1 MLFRGRKT
9 GGETWRTL
17 GEMST
22 IGMVLVISTI
32 IGFLIGRYL
41 GIKLGQE
48 TVGSVLGTVVGAG
61 AGFVQMFRMAG
72 RYLREEERGSEDEGD
87 Q

>member
-1 MLFRGRKT
+1 MFFRGRKRDR
-9 GGETWRTL
+9 ETWRTL

-48 TVGSVLGTVVGAG
+48 TIGSVLGTVVGAG
-61 AGFVQMFRMAG
+61 AGFVQMFKIAS
-72 RYLREEERGSEDEGD
+72 RYLREEDR
-87 Q
+87 